1 MFLVNTAEH
10 INRPC
15 DMLMFLGEYF
25 KEVIVQTEKIA
36 NNIRKKS
43 STLSHQQEYYYITSE
58 IMNSLG
64 LACKKYIEAPRQ
76 QLRISIALAR
86 NPEFENKE

>member
-1 MFLVNTAEH
+1 L
-10 INRPC
+10 
-15 DMLMFLGEYF
+15 
-25 KEVIVQTEKIA
+25 
-36 NNIRKKS
+36 
-43 STLSHQQEYYYITSE
+43 QEYYYITPE